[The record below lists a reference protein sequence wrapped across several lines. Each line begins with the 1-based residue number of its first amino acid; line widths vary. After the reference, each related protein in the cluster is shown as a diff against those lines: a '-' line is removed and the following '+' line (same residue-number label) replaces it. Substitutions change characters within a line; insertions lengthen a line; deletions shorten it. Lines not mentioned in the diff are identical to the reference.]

1 MRSSAAQLAANKQTQ
16 VFGAKKLTKAKLG
29 HKSHQNV
36 VFSEIQLKPAWVVA
50 NRKKKLLCCDT
61 ARKSV
66 IRWQRSQFV
75 QFFCVSLFLLVRLL
89 KPFDSI

>member
-36 VFSEIQLKPAWVVA
+36 VFSEIQLKPAWLVE
-50 NRKKKLLCCDT
+50 NRKKKTSLL
-61 ARKSV
+61 RHS
-66 IRWQRSQFV
+66 
-75 QFFCVSLFLLVRLL
+75 
-89 KPFDSI
+89 